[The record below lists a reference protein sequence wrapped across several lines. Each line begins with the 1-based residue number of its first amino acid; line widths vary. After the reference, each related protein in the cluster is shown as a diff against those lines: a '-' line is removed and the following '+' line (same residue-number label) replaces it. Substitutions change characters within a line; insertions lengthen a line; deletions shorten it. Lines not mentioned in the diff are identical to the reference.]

1 MAGPITAGYLLV
13 NKYFKD
19 YQAQI
24 VRLLQRKR
32 ALSSNSD
39 DAKLIGTSDYTAL
52 LKPARDALAAH
63 AALTNNPHAET
74 MDTIGSYTGTDI
86 TAKLDAKVPNSVI
99 PVSSYGLM
107 DGLSDAQMAGLW
119 TASGFVLTVSKA
131 IKTVLSGTPYVLPA
145 GTINLASIDSAP
157 ANKTFYVYVRSELGI
172 VSYQARE
179 DTPPESVSIMYIG
192 VVTTGA
198 SGITSLSFV
207 TVTRIDTFRL
217 SQLPVG
223 SAIPVAAG
231 NYDSLT
237 PFPTT
242 WNPQ

>member
-1 MAGPITAGYLLV
+1 MAGPVTAGVLLV
-13 NKYFKD
+13 KKYFAD

-24 VRLLQRKR
+24 VRLLKRKR
-32 ALSSNSD
+32 PLANNSD
-39 DAKLIGTSDYTAL
+39 DASTIGTYDYTGL
-52 LKPARDALAAH
+52 LKPARDALATH
-63 AALTNNPHAET
+63 AARRDNPHAET
-74 MDTIGSYTGTDI
+74 MDTIGSYTGTEI
-86 TAKLDAKVPNSVI
+86 TAKLGAKVPNSIV

-119 TASGFVLTVSKA
+119 TASGYVLTMSKA
-131 IKTVLSGTPYVLPA
+131 IKAVLSGTPYVLPA
-145 GTINLASIDSAP
+145 GTINLSAVDSAP
-157 ANKTFYVYVRSELGI
+157 ANKTFYIYVRSELGV
-172 VSYQARE
+172 VSYQART
-179 DTPPESVSIMYIG
+179 DTPPESVSIMFIG
-192 VVTTGA
+192 TATTGA
-198 SGITSLSFV
+198 SGITSYSFV

-217 SQLPVG
+217 SQLPIG